1 MIALIVGL
9 AFFSIGI
16 SFLELFAS
24 FQAVWNGVKDRFV
37 GNVSFRYFTL
47 V

>member
-1 MIALIVGL
+1 MIALIFGL

-24 FQAVWNGVKDRFV
+24 LQAFWNSVKGRFV
-37 GNVSFRYFTL
+37 GNISFRYFTL